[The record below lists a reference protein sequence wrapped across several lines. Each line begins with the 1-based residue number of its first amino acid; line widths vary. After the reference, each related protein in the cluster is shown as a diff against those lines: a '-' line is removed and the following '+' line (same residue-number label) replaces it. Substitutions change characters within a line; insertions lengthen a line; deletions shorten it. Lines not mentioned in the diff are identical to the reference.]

1 MEREI
6 GKLAP
11 VVQDTR
17 ARLKDSLQAFQD
29 WEERLDSDPEGFKK
43 DLSEKVDRF
52 RRETR
57 HLREASPLLIRV
69 DAQLPSEER
78 ARLLDGADAEEGGD
92 EGRRLADLLPDLEK
106 AREERAGAKE
116 KATLASATVKALTDQ
131 VKDLDSAW
139 EAQSKDLKARAE
151 AAKVSVEELRE
162 RLAHGSAWI
171 EEESRVLS
179 GIDQILRSAQDVLK
193 ERVRQEKDHVEGGP
207 PEMAEEEARTRAD
220 LSEKAIEDLQ
230 ARIAELREKLRLDQE
245 ARNEAKNLD
254 GEIRIQGEKA
264 ALWQKMGQV
273 IGSADGKKLRKFAQ
287 SLTLMSLISHANVHL
302 EELARRYRLER
313 VPNTDMDIQI
323 VDQEMADEVRS
334 VNSLSGG
341 ETFLVSLALALG
353 LASLSAREMSVES
366 LFIDEGFG
374 SLDIETLEVALSALE
389 SLHATGRQVGI
400 ISHVQGL
407 GEHIS
412 AQVRV
417 EKVGAGRSRVVV
429 G

>member
-1 MEREI
+1 MDTLVEKGPALRGELEKAGTLVPDLLGLTGEEFDGALTAHIEKARADLKAAQDAQSLEERRAELVEGQPCPLCGSQDHPWAEGSPLSSLVGSRKALVSSLEHMEREI

-116 KATLASATVKALTDQ
+116 KATLALATVKALTDQ

-151 AAKVSVEELRE
+151 AAQVTRWKSCENAWPTVRP
-162 RLAHGSAWI
+162 GSK
-171 EEESRVLS
+171 R
-179 GIDQILRSAQDVLK
+179 
-193 ERVRQEKDHVEGGP
+193 
-207 PEMAEEEARTRAD
+207 
-220 LSEKAIEDLQ
+220 
-230 ARIAELREKLRLDQE
+230 
-245 ARNEAKNLD
+245 
-254 GEIRIQGEKA
+254 
-264 ALWQKMGQV
+264 
-273 IGSADGKKLRKFAQ
+273 
-287 SLTLMSLISHANVHL
+287 
-302 EELARRYRLER
+302 
-313 VPNTDMDIQI
+313 
-323 VDQEMADEVRS
+323 
-334 VNSLSGG
+334 
-341 ETFLVSLALALG
+341 
-353 LASLSAREMSVES
+353 
-366 LFIDEGFG
+366 
-374 SLDIETLEVALSALE
+374 
-389 SLHATGRQVGI
+389 
-400 ISHVQGL
+400 
-407 GEHIS
+407 
-412 AQVRV
+412 
-417 EKVGAGRSRVVV
+417 KVGS
-429 G
+429 